1 MSCPRLLFV
10 PRQAILLPVRF
21 RTPRPRAPSLLRG
34 RRPAPSPH
42 LASLSGRGDARAKGI
57 SLHAGTFHRAA
68 ETSSGNSSS
77 IPKPYS
83 DVPRNAVLSQG
94 RCPGKEAFSVVDF
107 SHRETGLK
115 QAAAARRTFLN
126 ECCTFTEAL
135 AWSEPHFAA
144 ASSARLW
151 AFALSPQGRRAS
163 GELVPPGPCFPGLQV
178 HILGSSRHAKIS
190 RHSLDPAAACVA

>member
-94 RCPGKEAFSVVDF
+94 RCPGKEAFCVVDF
-107 SHRETGLK
+107 SNRETGLK
-115 QAAAARRTFLN
+115 QAAAACRTFLI

-144 ASSARLW
+144 ASSARLQ
-151 AFALSPQGRRAS
+151 SCQGSRVA
-163 GELVPPGPCFPGLQV
+163 GELVPLGLCFPGL
-178 HILGSSRHAKIS
+178 HIHVLGSPCQAELS
-190 RHSLDPAAACVA
+190 RHSHNAAVACVD